1 MGARLMTDPRFQCL
15 IELSRR
21 MTSRLDL
28 LTVTEDLVSCAIDAT
43 GAATAAIALWD
54 RERDALI
61 TLTDIEVVELG
72 STTRSGE
79 IYALL
84 DDYPATRQ
92 VLADRRAISIHVDRA
107 GDAPAEQSWLREYG
121 LSASLVLP
129 LVSRGESIGTMEIAR
144 LGDAFSEDD
153 LTYCQLLCDMAGSAV
168 ENAKLHGEL
177 ESTVAQYQSLI
188 ERLPAVTYLDDLD
201 TGETK
206 FVSPQIVELFG
217 ITPKEWMASPDAWL
231 RTVHPD
237 DRDRAHEAFVAAKEA
252 RKPFRAEYRVLSA
265 DGVVRWVV
273 DQQVILPQVD
283 GRPALTQG
291 LISDIS
297 ERKRAEQE
305 VAHRANHD
313 PLTGLPNRDQFR
325 SRLHDAITHAQGG
338 RRSLAV
344 LYVDLDD
351 FKVVNDGFGHEAGDE
366 LLAAI
371 AERLRGASRA
381 GDIVGRDGG
390 DEFLVLMADLP
401 GSRPQATRAAEDAGA
416 RVRRALQQPLSVGGV
431 ELDIRASVG
440 ISLFPFDAADA
451 QTLLQHADAAMYQA
465 KAAGRDASSV
475 YQPGAR
481 DAHGQLEL
489 AARLRRAITADE
501 LTLHYQPI
509 VELRS
514 GGVRGVEALVRWN
527 DPIRGLIAPDE
538 FIPLAERTGLI
549 RPISEWVISEA
560 SRQAAAWRA
569 AGYDHSI
576 SINVPPDTCQ
586 QIGAAAIGRLIKAAG
601 GEPSRITLEMTE
613 SAMMTPQRGQTDE
626 MEALRALGIRLA
638 IDDFG
643 TGHSSLARLGEL
655 PLSILKIDRS
665 FVQGLPEVDTARTLV
680 TAIMYL
686 AQGFGLEVIAEGVE
700 TEAQRHFLLEAGCR
714 FAQGYLFSPP
724 VEPAKFTSAWPPR
737 APTRKWADSGR
748 GADRALVAMT
758 AAS

>member
-1 MGARLMTDPRFQCL
+1 MTDPRFQDL

-21 MTSRLDL
+21 MTSSLDL
-28 LTVTEDLVSCAIDAT
+28 LPVTEELVSWAIHAT

-54 RERDALI
+54 RERDVLM

-72 STTRSGE
+72 STKQSGE
-79 IYALL
+79 IYARL
-84 DDYPATRQ
+84 DEYPATRQ
-92 VLADRRAISIHVDRA
+92 VLADRRAVSIHVDRA
-107 GDAPAEQSWLREYG
+107 GDDPAEQSWLREYG
-121 LSASLVLP
+121 LSAALLLP
-129 LVSRGESIGTMEIAR
+129 LVSRGEAIGTMEIAR
-144 LGDAFSEDD
+144 LDGAFSEDD
-153 LTYCQLLCDMAGSAV
+153 VAYCQLLCDMVGNAV

-177 ESTVAQYQSLI
+177 QSTVTQYRSLI
-188 ERLPAVTYLDDLD
+188 ERLPAVTYLDDLE
-201 TGETK
+201 TGETQ
-206 FVSPQIVELFG
+206 FVSPQIEDLFG
-217 ITPKEWMASPDAWL
+217 ITPEEWMAGPDAWL
-231 RTVHPD
+231 GPVHPD
-237 DRDRAHEAFVAAKEA
+237 DRDRVGEAFVAAMEA
-252 RKPFRAEYRVLSA
+252 REPFRAEYRVLSA

-273 DQQVILPQVD
+273 DHTVILPSVD

-291 LISDIS
+291 VIFDISD
-297 ERKRAEQE
+297 RKRAEQE
-305 VAHRANHD
+305 LAHRANHD

-325 SRLHDAITHAQGG
+325 SRLDDAITHAQGS

-351 FKVVNDGFGHEAGDE
+351 FKLVNDSFGHAAGDE

-371 AERLRGASRA
+371 GERLRGASRA

-401 GSRPQATRAAEDAGA
+401 ESPPQATRAAEDAAA
-416 RVRRALQQPLSVGGV
+416 RVRRALQQPLSLGAV
-431 ELDIRASVG
+431 ELDVRASVG

-451 QTLLQHADAAMYQA
+451 QTLLKHADAAMYEA
-465 KAAGRDASSV
+465 KAAGRDASRV

-481 DAHGQLEL
+481 DAQGQLGL
-489 AARLRRAITADE
+489 AARLRRAIKDDE

-509 VELRS
+509 VDLRS

-527 DPIRGLIAPDE
+527 DPIRGLIAPDD

-601 GEPSRITLEMTE
+601 CEPSRITLEMTE
-613 SAMMTPQRGQTDE
+613 SAMMTPRRGQNDE
-626 MEALRALGIRLA
+626 MQALRALGIRLA

-686 AQGFGLEVIAEGVE
+686 GEGFGLEVIAEGVE
-700 TEAQRHFLLEAGCR
+700 TEAQRQFLLKAGCR

-724 VEPAKFTSAWPPR
+724 VEPAEITSDWPPE
-737 APTRKWADSGR
+737 APTPKWADSGR
-748 GADRALVAMT
+748 GPLRAALPDQVT
-758 AAS
+758 L